1 MLKTQDSH
9 LFSFQYKTE
18 IFAGHSVFPQVFKIK
33 IIHFYFKEHYSME
46 ENNINDIIE
55 EIKNMPDSGGLK
67 NDAPTQ
73 EFDMISPTAS
83 MMGTAA
89 FAIRMQ
95 KSKRTKGNYAPM
107 EVAFAWICLIMGYLF
122 CRLFPVSEHTL
133 GGFLFILLLFGTT
146 AVVIKLRGAKF
157 GKIPSL
163 IACVS
168 IVFSASLVVSSNDVI
183 HNLSYIFALAT
194 YCYFIYSTT
203 GNSVRS
209 GMIAVDYLNAMFVL
223 PVLSMGYAMDAIFS
237 GATSKKGNGFMI
249 KILAGM
255 ASTIIP
261 TVIVAALLSYDEGFR
276 TILSHMINFNLGEV
290 LSHVI
295 SIIVGGIIGSYV
307 FGLYISAVDNRI
319 SGAITADL
327 CRRGI
332 DKVRIVS
339 PLSMFVSAVPRVFIY
354 LVFFIAQ
361 WGYYIS
367 GFTGVLPDE
376 FSYAEY
382 AREGFFQLCTL
393 AVFNLGSILITNL
406 CMRRNGEKSSKMIK
420 LLTVIYSTVT
430 LVLISTAIS
439 KIIMYI
445 DHYGLT
451 QNRMYAACMM
461 VVLAIIFVLFI
472 AKQFV
477 PKIPLGKIS
486 IAASVAIFMVL
497 ALCNVDGAVAR
508 YNVDRYIKGDFA
520 TVDMASMESL
530 GDAAVPELVRL
541 AEHMDK
547 LNGTDISVAEVY
559 DCDEDDIY
567 GRLVRIL
574 NKKADEIADERYYRE
589 EGLGGMFSFNLP
601 ELKAE
606 RALER
611 IGLLANPGADG

>member
-1 MLKTQDSH
+1 
-9 LFSFQYKTE
+9 
-18 IFAGHSVFPQVFKIK
+18 
-33 IIHFYFKEHYSME
+33 ME

-55 EIKNMPDSGGLK
+55 EIKNMPDTGKPK

-89 FAIRMQ
+89 FAMRMQ
-95 KSKRTKGNYAPM
+95 KSKRAKGNYAPL
-107 EVAFAWICLIMGYLF
+107 EVVFAWICLIMGYLF
-122 CRLFPVSEHTL
+122 CRVFPVGEHTL

-146 AVVIKLRGAKF
+146 AVVLKLRGAKF
-157 GKIPSL
+157 GRVPTAV
-163 IACVS
+163 ACVS
-168 IVFSASLVVSSNDVI
+168 IIFSVSLVVSSNDVI

-194 YCYFIYSTT
+194 YCYFVYSTT

-209 GMIAVDYLNAMFVL
+209 GMIVVDYINAMFVL
-223 PVLSMGYAMDAIFS
+223 PVLSMGYAMDAILS
-237 GATSKKGNGFMI
+237 GGSAKKGSGFI
-249 KILAGM
+249 VKVLAGM
-255 ASTIIP
+255 ASTVIP
-261 TVIVAALLSYDEGFR
+261 TVIVVALLSYDDGFR
-276 TILSHMINFNLGEV
+276 TILAHMINFDLREV

-295 SIIVGGIIGSYV
+295 SILAGGIIGSYV

-332 DKVRIVS
+332 EKVRIAS

-361 WGYYIS
+361 WGYYVS

-406 CMRRNGEKSSKMIK
+406 CMRRNGKKSVRMIK
-420 LLTVIYSTVT
+420 LLTVLYSMVT

-461 VVLAIIFVLFI
+461 VILAVIFVLFI
-472 AKQFV
+472 VKQFV
-477 PKIPLGKIS
+477 TRIPLGKIS

-497 ALCNVDGAVAR
+497 ALCNVDGAVAG
-508 YNVDRYIKGDFA
+508 YNVDRYIKGECI
-520 TVDMASMESL
+520 TVDMASMEGL

-547 LNGTDISVAEVY
+547 VNGTDISEAEVY
-559 DCDEDDIY
+559 DCGEDDIY
-567 GRLVRIL
+567 GQLVRIL
-574 NKKADEIADERYYRE
+574 NKKADEITERKYERD
-589 EGLGGMFSFNLP
+589 GMMKKLFSLNVP
-601 ELKAE
+601 ALKAE

-611 IGLLANPGADG
+611 IGLLTK

>member
-1 MLKTQDSH
+1 
-9 LFSFQYKTE
+9 
-18 IFAGHSVFPQVFKIK
+18 
-33 IIHFYFKEHYSME
+33 
-46 ENNINDIIE
+46 
-55 EIKNMPDSGGLK
+55 
-67 NDAPTQ
+67 
-73 EFDMISPTAS
+73 
-83 MMGTAA
+83 
-89 FAIRMQ
+89 
-95 KSKRTKGNYAPM
+95 
-107 EVAFAWICLIMGYLF
+107 
-122 CRLFPVSEHTL
+122 
-133 GGFLFILLLFGTT
+133 
-146 AVVIKLRGAKF
+146 
-157 GKIPSL
+157 
-163 IACVS
+163 
-168 IVFSASLVVSSNDVI
+168 
-183 HNLSYIFALAT
+183 
-194 YCYFIYSTT
+194 
-203 GNSVRS
+203 
-209 GMIAVDYLNAMFVL
+209 
-223 PVLSMGYAMDAIFS
+223 
-237 GATSKKGNGFMI
+237 
-249 KILAGM
+249 
-255 ASTIIP
+255 
-261 TVIVAALLSYDEGFR
+261 
-276 TILSHMINFNLGEV
+276 
-290 LSHVI
+290 
-295 SIIVGGIIGSYV
+295 
-307 FGLYISAVDNRI
+307 
-319 SGAITADL
+319 
-327 CRRGI
+327 
-332 DKVRIVS
+332 
-339 PLSMFVSAVPRVFIY
+339 MFVSAVPRVFIY

-547 LNGTDISVAEVY
+547 LNGTDISMAEVY

-567 GRLVRIL
+567 GQLVRIL

-601 ELKAE
+601 ALKAE